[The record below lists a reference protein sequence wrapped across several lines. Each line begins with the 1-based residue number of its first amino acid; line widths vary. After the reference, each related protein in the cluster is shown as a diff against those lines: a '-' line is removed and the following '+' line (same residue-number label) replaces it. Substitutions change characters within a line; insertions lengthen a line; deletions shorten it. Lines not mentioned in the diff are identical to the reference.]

1 MSNAGAG
8 AGDPLTNLLCDL
20 ARADGIHDF
29 GTEAGPDRNGL
40 GVRDGRNTAFVES
53 IPGTSID
60 QWDEQTS
67 LGSVFTE
74 TGFRATLENAIGE
87 ATKNN
92 DLPPPEGVPV
102 KPFTVKT
109 GGPSFR
115 VKAVPFKG
123 RVVQE
128 GPTFVDNLFGK
139 ETPENQEHVI
149 LQVDFNHHGFLTSLR
164 GNARAASPARTVG
177 YMWSAATV
185 NDPASKTDP
194 SESVF
199 ENGYEVKIQVHEQM
213 SGPMTFGA
221 GPYSPTDYTQNF
233 MSKYN
238 VELSGIET
246 KGIFGKKKK
255 TSASIKFQYGAQT
268 AVISDSKGQNAKD
281 QLKPFIRKIVD
292 KIAYAGGE
300 SLKKLQFELAT
311 KWMQKRSGD
320 WLQALH
326 AKLYRYLTFEPQVNP
341 AVNPFFVSHDQIAIA
356 YALMMGI
363 PSLYFFSYPSSG
375 ENRIDYI
382 VVFDNRI
389 QTPQQVEERTKFCV
403 DRLNETRDIRETCN
417 WYQRLLET
425 RTTKLNQYFAAINA
439 SLDELINNQYNVS
452 SLETALRDVLKDAMR
467 YTFIQTLIP
476 ETVPDPRD
484 TTLDPCVRYGAYQ
497 TLKRMMEQHGGRED
511 DVLIPKSL
519 LTKFEGSKV
528 FKTLLEWKLEYEG
541 DAGPNARRSMPSGQ
555 NKPNDDRDR
564 FAFLAYIA
572 NSKDTED
579 SRLKNTIATKFK
591 RFEDAI
597 LGDTYDVYINRLG
610 ERFSDNRKLR
620 IEKGLRT
627 LLSQGYVYLKT
638 EPISD
643 DEWNQVVG
651 SIRGAA
657 EDTPV
662 LSLPTA
668 GDPAPVSLFEQV
680 KLFVFRMLG
689 IPSIPD
695 RYGPGIRGDVGPLE
709 VPATGNDDVVADD
722 PPVLE
727 DTDDV
732 QIGGW
737 RSGGRPVDRQDLDTR
752 QITDPPLHALIE
764 AGFLTLTEGPEL
776 VGMPEDASAEQ
787 RLAQTIDVAAATVPG
802 NPAQAVIGLEGAPE
816 PRQPGEGADVYTR
829 YPTTPMDVE
838 TSATEPPSEDVVMST
853 GPAPTS
859 DRKRKYEAVTETPT
873 GVSTGLK
880 SSSSVVQQAKVIKAN
895 PTPADK
901 VEYLIDAEWI
911 PDPTGAGGGSGWTS
925 PTGVHYDTLDEAWT
939 AYETTLQSGGGNDP
953 LASKGWTQQR
963 EGIWRD
969 PLTLL
974 DYTTDVALG
983 FQKARDGQK
992 GGAADTE
999 KVTLEDPA
1007 VRDVLESLLLLAA
1020 DQIVVDT
1027 DDMTEAVDSQ
1037 REYYTRGVDL
1047 LEAIGKEGQS
1057 RELALATYDL
1067 LCRSRWIPTEVFQGC
1082 LGIDTAYEAE
1092 TLKLFFSSLFSY
1104 SFMKAPEIK
1113 IMYLAELEGLYATIK
1128 PNPIKSTAE
1137 IRATAE
1143 GILTAVLKKNGIQYP
1158 PPPVE
1163 KGVVKP
1169 DLTAGPSDPSMIATD
1184 LNTSTSS
1191 TQDPSSQSGSARR
1204 PLFTTP

>member
-1 MSNAGAG
+1 
-8 AGDPLTNLLCDL
+8 
-20 ARADGIHDF
+20 
-29 GTEAGPDRNGL
+29 
-40 GVRDGRNTAFVES
+40 
-53 IPGTSID
+53 
-60 QWDEQTS
+60 
-67 LGSVFTE
+67 
-74 TGFRATLENAIGE
+74 
-87 ATKNN
+87 
-92 DLPPPEGVPV
+92 
-102 KPFTVKT
+102 
-109 GGPSFR
+109 
-115 VKAVPFKG
+115 
-123 RVVQE
+123 
-128 GPTFVDNLFGK
+128 
-139 ETPENQEHVI
+139 
-149 LQVDFNHHGFLTSLR
+149 
-164 GNARAASPARTVG
+164 
-177 YMWSAATV
+177 
-185 NDPASKTDP
+185 
-194 SESVF
+194 
-199 ENGYEVKIQVHEQM
+199 
-213 SGPMTFGA
+213 
-221 GPYSPTDYTQNF
+221 
-233 MSKYN
+233 
-238 VELSGIET
+238 
-246 KGIFGKKKK
+246 
-255 TSASIKFQYGAQT
+255 
-268 AVISDSKGQNAKD
+268 
-281 QLKPFIRKIVD
+281 
-292 KIAYAGGE
+292 
-300 SLKKLQFELAT
+300 
-311 KWMQKRSGD
+311 
-320 WLQALH
+320 
-326 AKLYRYLTFEPQVNP
+326 
-341 AVNPFFVSHDQIAIA
+341 
-356 YALMMGI
+356 
-363 PSLYFFSYPSSG
+363 
-375 ENRIDYI
+375 
-382 VVFDNRI
+382 
-389 QTPQQVEERTKFCV
+389 
-403 DRLNETRDIRETCN
+403 
-417 WYQRLLET
+417 
-425 RTTKLNQYFAAINA
+425 
-439 SLDELINNQYNVS
+439 
-452 SLETALRDVLKDAMR
+452 
-467 YTFIQTLIP
+467 
-476 ETVPDPRD
+476 
-484 TTLDPCVRYGAYQ
+484 
-497 TLKRMMEQHGGRED
+497 MMEQHGGRED

-572 NSKDTED
+572 NSKDSKDTEAED

-597 LGDTYDVYINRLG
+597 LRVTYNDYINRLG

-662 LSLPTA
+662 RSPPTA

-695 RYGPGIRGDVGPLE
+695 RYGPGIKGDVGPLA

-722 PPVLE
+722 PPVLQ
-727 DTDDV
+727 DTDDA

-787 RLAQTIDVAAATVPG
+787 RLAQTIDVAAATVSG

-829 YPTTPMDVE
+829 YPATPMDVE
-838 TSATEPPSEDVVMST
+838 TSTTGPGAMGQTGPSPPSSRTSSGDTSAAMSEDSGRDLAVTGSAGAGSGDVVMST
-853 GPAPTS
+853 PTGPA
-859 DRKRKYEAVTETPT
+859 
-873 GVSTGLK
+873 
-880 SSSSVVQQAKVIKAN
+880 
-895 PTPADK
+895 
-901 VEYLIDAEWI
+901 
-911 PDPTGAGGGSGWTS
+911 GAGAGIPASTLGQSTSEVYQGDGNSQVGKRPIGTALGSTS
-925 PTGVHYDTLDEAWT
+925 STPSSPARKVPRQG
-939 AYETTLQSGGGNDP
+939 GGGNDP

-974 DYTTDVALG
+974 DYTTDVARG

-1027 DDMTEAVDSQ
+1027 DDMAEAVDSQ

-1057 RELALATYDL
+1057 RVLALATYDL
-1067 LCRSRWIPTEVFQGC
+1067 LCRSRWIPTEVFQAS

-1092 TLKLFFSSLFSY
+1092 TLKLFFSNLFSY

-1143 GILTAVLKKNGIQYP
+1143 GILIRVLKLNGIQY